1 MVKQH
6 IPILV
11 DEILSYIPDQART
24 LADGTFGHGGHT
36 LSFIK
41 HFFGSDITLF
51 LQCYDRDHIVI
62 EHGKQRVQDEYPQV
76 PPHITVEYINDTYAQ
91 MFSHAPV
98 EKFDFILLDLGIN
111 REHVTDNRRGF
122 SFQGEGP
129 LDMRFDT
136 TSGKTA
142 YEIIQ
147 ESSLDELK
155 RRFIEYGDFREK
167 RADDI
172 AHLIYTNK
180 KNPLLMTTTGFT
192 QLLKEI
198 KI

>member
-1 MVKQH
+1 M
-6 IPILV
+6 P
-11 DEILSYIPDQART
+11 
-24 LADGTFGHGGHT
+24 
-36 LSFIK
+36 
-41 HFFGSDITLF
+41 
-51 LQCYDRDHIVI
+51 DHITI
-62 EHGKQRVQDEYPQV
+62 EYVNES
-76 PPHITVEYINDTYAQ
+76 YAT
-91 MFSHAPV
+91 MESHV
-98 EKFDFILLDLGIN
+98 SNQKLDFILLDLGIN
-111 REHVTDNRRGF
+111 REHVTDNARGF

-172 AHLIYTNK
+172 ATLMLKNK
-180 KNPLLMTTTGFT
+180 TNPLLKTTTGFT